1 MLLDARRSSP
11 GLSRRAAV
19 SGVGAAALSFGSL
32 QRVGAQDAT
41 PAEGSAHPIVGAWRI
56 IPDPPGPPLVLI
68 LYHADGTVLF
78 STPSGSPAEPGATH
92 AVTFETP
99 AYGVW
104 ESTGERRAALSATLI
119 DVDEAGTFLG
129 TLNFH

>member
-32 QRVGAQDAT
+32 QRAGAQDAT

-78 STPSGSPAEPGATH
+78 STPSGSPAEPGASH
-92 AVTFETP
+92 AVTFDT
-99 AYGVW
+99 ASGRAR
-104 ESTGERRAALSATLI
+104 ESAVQRCRPPSLTSTSRAP
-119 DVDEAGTFLG
+119 FLG
-129 TLNFH
+129 R